1 MKILVLNG
9 VNISMTGARGALYGD
24 EGLDSINARLKS
36 YVERNGGEAEF
47 FQSNIEGEIVD
58 RIQKLDYDALIINA
72 GAYSHY
78 SYAIADALEY
88 VHVKKIEVHFTNVLA
103 REGFRHDSVT
113 AAKCDGVISGFG
125 ADSYFIAAGYL
136 LDANK

>member
-72 GAYSHY
+72 GAYSK
-78 SYAIADALEY
+78 SE
-88 VHVKKIEVHFTNVLA
+88 
-103 REGFRHDSVT
+103 
-113 AAKCDGVISGFG
+113 AKRS
-125 ADSYFIAAGYL
+125 
-136 LDANK
+136 